1 MMLRRRYLER
11 VADASRRAPVTSL
24 LGPRQCGKTTLARQF
39 AANREATFFDLEL
52 AADRRRL
59 ANPEMVL
66 GELRGLVVLDEIQ
79 AMPELFNVLR
89 VLVDRPDSE
98 SRFLILGSASPD
110 IVRGVSQTLAGRV
123 EFVDMCGFDLAE
135 VESADLRRLWRRGGF
150 PNSYLAASEAD
161 SAAWR
166 TAFVR
171 TFLERDFPQIG
182 VAVPAAAMRRFWTT
196 LAHYN
201 GQTWNASRLGVTIGV
216 SDKTARR
223 YLDLLAGAFMVR
235 QLQPWFENTA
245 RRQVKAPKVYV
256 RDTGLLHALLGI
268 EEDRDLLG
276 HRRVGASWEAFAVE
290 QVLAALRA
298 RRAWFWGQPR
308 RRRARPHGAATGASH
323 RLRDEVQRGAESHRD
338 HAPYCR
344 RTRSGPSLRR
354 LPDRPR
360 LPGGSAHHRP
370 AGSGPAEPPRED
382 QGSVAGLL
390 AVGHA
395 GEPGTLPPTGG
406 RKGQGGLR
414 QAPRPRR
421 GWRRSTW
428 RSGARTVRWSAK
440 QEAARPG
447 RSDRRFRHG
456 QGCWRTSGCRDNR
469 SRR

>member
-298 RRAWFWGQPR
+298 RRAWFWGS
-308 RRRARPHGAATGASH
+308 HGAGELDLMVLRRGLRIGFEMKFSEAPKVTATM
-323 RLRDEVQRGAESHRD
+323 
-338 HAPYCR
+338 R
-344 RTRSGPSLRR
+344 RTADALGLDHLFVVCPTVHAYPVDRHITVLPAADLPSLRER
-354 LPDRPR
+354 IKAL
-360 LPGGSAHHRP
+360 
-370 AGSGPAEPPRED
+370 
-382 QGSVAGLL
+382 
-390 AVGHA
+390 
-395 GEPGTLPPTGG
+395 
-406 RKGQGGLR
+406 
-414 QAPRPRR
+414 
-421 GWRRSTW
+421 
-428 RSGARTVRWSAK
+428 
-440 QEAARPG
+440 
-447 RSDRRFRHG
+447 
-456 QGCWRTSGCRDNR
+456 
-469 SRR
+469 